1 MTDKYLKIENGIVT
15 NVING
20 ASDGYVLAD
29 GELTQATIGDTIKNG
44 KIVPPTDTRTYV
56 EKRQAEYKTIP
67 EQLDMIYW
75 DRVNGT
81 NHWQSHISAVKQK
94 YPKS

>member
-1 MTDKYLKIENGIVT
+1 MTDKYIFIENGVVT
-15 NVING
+15 NVIHG
-20 ASDGYVLAD
+20 ASDGYVHAVGDLAD
-29 GELTQATIGDTIKNG
+29 AQMGDTIVNG
-44 KIVPPTDTRTYV
+44 KIIPPADTRTYA
-56 EKRQAEYKTIP
+56 EKRQQTYKSIP

-81 NHWQSHISAVKQK
+81 NHWQNHIATVKQQ